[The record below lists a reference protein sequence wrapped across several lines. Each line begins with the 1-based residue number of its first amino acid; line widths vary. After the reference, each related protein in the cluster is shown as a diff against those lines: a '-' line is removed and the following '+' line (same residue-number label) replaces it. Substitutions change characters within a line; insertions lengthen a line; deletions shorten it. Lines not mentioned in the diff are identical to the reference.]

1 MASELPAWY
10 GRERGTDLSD
20 YYYEAGEIEETAG
33 NPVQVRAGLSG
44 TAVIA
49 LLLMAIV
56 AGMGAGGVPVGFVVL
71 VALASAGLVAWC
83 LKAEW
88 EVEHSENPGAAA
100 TMTAGLTNAIGE
112 IVIIAII
119 IAAIVAVVLF
129 IAGMIAALSSDR

>member
-10 GRERGTDLSD
+10 GQQRGTDLSD
-20 YYYEAGEIEETAG
+20 YYYEAGELEEVSG
-33 NPVQVRAGLSG
+33 NSVQVRAGLSG

-49 LLLMAIV
+49 MLLMAIV
-56 AGMGAGGVPVGFVVL
+56 AGMGAGGVPVGLVVL
-71 VALASAGLVAWC
+71 AALASAGLVAWC

-88 EVEHSENPGAAA
+88 EVEHSDSPGAAA

-112 IVIIAII
+112 IIIIAFV

-129 IAGMIAALSSDR
+129 IAGLIAALSSDR